1 MLMKK
6 LVLLSSLFL
15 FGFTVIAQQNLT
27 PEMLIQMSKVAVS
40 GLTKDGKSVV
50 YTVRTYDIASDKK
63 TSQVFVQPIIGGK
76 AVETPNANDLV
87 YNNRVSPD
95 GKMSISAADVPVVK
109 IFGKDVYTDLPKSDV
124 NIYDDL
130 NYRHWDTW
138 EDGSFSHIFINTL
151 KGNDEVATLDIMPNE
166 PHDCPQKPSGGDE
179 DFIWSPDGKQVIY
192 VTKKKYGK
200 AYAISTNTDIFSYD
214 LESKATKNMSEGMM
228 GYDVNPAFSAS
239 GKLAWLSMARDGYES
254 DKNDIIINEPT
265 EKLNI
270 TKDWDGTVNE
280 FRWSNDGKIIY
291 FLAPID
297 GTVQLFS
304 VTDPVLTKKPAVIK
318 QITKGNFDIQSM
330 VGQSGNKMV
339 VTRTDWNHAAEVYTV
354 DLLSGMLM
362 QVSHVNDEKYKKIN
376 MSKVEKRY
384 VTTTDGQKMLEW
396 IIYPPDFDPKKKYP
410 TILYCQGG
418 PQSGLTQ
425 FYSFRWNFQLMAANG
440 YIIVAPNRRGMPGH
454 GVKWNEQISTDY
466 GGQNMQDYLTAIDEF
481 TKEPYCDKTRLGCIG
496 ASYGGYS
503 AYYLAGIHNKR
514 FKTFIS
520 HDGIFDWRAMYGTTE
535 EMWFVNWDLGGNYWD
550 KNNAKAQKTY
560 NEFNPVNLVDK
571 WDAPILIIQG
581 GQDYR
586 VPIEQGLGA
595 FQAAQLRGIKSKML
609 YFPNENHWVLKDQNG
624 LVWQREF
631 YKWLKETL

>member
-1 MLMKK
+1 MKK
-6 LVLLSSLFL
+6 LVLSSTLFL
-15 FGFTVIAQQNLT
+15 FGFTIVAQQNLT

-87 YNNRVSPD
+87 LNNRISPD
-95 GKMSISAADVPVVK
+95 GKMSISASDVPVIK
-109 IFGKDVYTDLPKSDV
+109 LFGKDVYPDLPKSDV

-130 NYRHWDTW
+130 NYRHWDAW
-138 EDGSFSHIFINTL
+138 EDGSFSHVFINTL

-200 AYAISTNTDIFSYD
+200 EYAISTNTDIFAYD
-214 LESKATKNMSEGMM
+214 LETKTTKNMSEGML
-228 GYDVNPAFSAS
+228 GYDVNPAFSVS

-280 FRWSNDGKIIY
+280 FRWSNDGKMIY
-291 FLAPID
+291 FLAPVD

-304 VTDPVLTKKPAVIK
+304 VTDPVLTKKTAVIK

-339 VTRTDWNHAAEVYTV
+339 VTRTDWNHAAEIYTV
-354 DLLSGMLM
+354 DLSSGMLM

-466 GGQNMQDYLTAIDEF
+466 GGQNMQDYLTAIDDF
-481 TKEPYCDKTRLGCIG
+481 TKEPYCDKDRLGCIG

>member
-1 MLMKK
+1 MKK
-6 LVLLSSLFL
+6 ITLSLSILLFAGALM
-15 FGFTVIAQQNLT
+15 AQMQNLT
-27 PEMLIQMSKVAVS
+27 PEMLLQMGKVGAL
-40 GLTKDGKSVV
+40 GITKDGKSVV
-50 YTVRTYDIASDKK
+50 YSVRTYNIAEDKK
-63 TSQVFVQPIIGGK
+63 TTQVFIQPIIGGK
-76 AVETPNANDLV
+76 AVENPKAGDLIP
-87 YNNRVSPD
+87 NNRISPD
-95 GKMSISAADVPVVK
+95 GAMSISSRDVAVVK
-109 IFGKDVYTDLPKSDV
+109 IFGKDVYSDLQKSDV
-124 NIYDDL
+124 MIYDDL

-138 EDGSFSHIFINTL
+138 EDGAFGHVFINTL
-151 KGNDEVATLDIMPNE
+151 KDGEEVGTLDIMPNE

-179 DFIWSPDGKQVIY
+179 DFIWSQDGKQVIY

-200 AYAISTNTDIFSYD
+200 AYAISTNTDIYAYD
-214 LESKATKNMSEGMM
+214 IATKLTTNMSEGMM
-228 GYDVNPAFSAS
+228 GYDVNPAFSVT
-239 GKLAWLSMARDGYES
+239 GKLAWLSMRRDGYES
-254 DKNDIIINEPT
+254 DKNDIVINEPT

-270 TKDWDGTVNE
+270 TKDWDGTVTD
-280 FRWSNDGKIIY
+280 FRWSNDGKMIY

-304 VTDPVLTKKPAVIK
+304 VTDPALTKKPAVIK
-318 QITKGNFDIQSM
+318 QITKGNFDIQTM

-339 VTRTDWNHAAEVYTV
+339 VTRTDWNHAAEIYTV
-354 DLLSGMLM
+354 DLLSGFVVQL
-362 QVSHVNDEKYKKIN
+362 SHVNDEKYQKIN
-376 MSKVEKRY
+376 MSKVEKRM
-384 VTTTDGQKMLEW
+384 VTTSDGQQMLEW
-396 IIYPPDFDPKKKYP
+396 VIYPPNFDAKKKYP

-425 FYSFRWNFQLMAANG
+425 FYSYRWNFQLMAANG

-454 GVKWNEQISTDY
+454 GVKWNEQISGDY

-481 TKEPYCDKTRLGCIG
+481 TKEPFCDKNRLGCIG

-503 AYYLAGIHNKR
+503 VYYLAGIHNKR

-550 KNNAKAQKTY
+550 KDNAVAQKTY
-560 NEFNPVNLVDK
+560 NDFNPVNLVKK
-571 WDAPILIIQG
+571 WDTPILMIQG

-595 FQAAQLRGIKSKML
+595 FQAAQLQGIKSKLL

>member
-1 MLMKK
+1 MKK
-6 LVLLSSLFL
+6 LILSSTLFL
-15 FGFTVIAQQNLT
+15 FGFTIIAQQKTLT

-63 TSQVFVQPIIGGK
+63 TSQVFVQPITGGK

-87 YNNRVSPD
+87 PNNRISPD
-95 GKMSISAADVPVVK
+95 GQMSISASDVPVIK

-124 NIYDDL
+124 NIYDNL
-130 NYRHWDTW
+130 NYRHWDSW

-151 KGNDEVATLDIMPNE
+151 KGTDEVATLDIMPNE

-179 DFIWSPDGKQVIY
+179 DFIWSPDGKQIIY

-200 AYAISTNTDIFSYD
+200 EYAISTNTDIFAYD
-214 LESKATKNMSEGMM
+214 LDTKTTKNMSEGMM
-228 GYDVNPAFSAS
+228 GYDVNPSFSVT
-239 GKLAWLSMARDGYES
+239 GKLAWLSMSRDGYES

-270 TKDWDGTVNE
+270 TKDWDGTVND
-280 FRWSNDGKIIY
+280 FRWSNDGKMIY

-304 VTDPVLTKKPAVIK
+304 VTNPVLTKKPAVIK

-330 VGQSGNKMV
+330 VGQAGNKMV
-339 VTRTDWNHAAEVYTV
+339 VTRTDWNHAAEVYSV
-354 DLLSGMLM
+354 DLMSGLLM
-362 QVSHVNDEKYKKIN
+362 QVSHVNDEKYKKIK
-376 MSKVEKRY
+376 MSKVEKRF

-560 NEFNPVNLVDK
+560 NEYNPVNLVDK

>member
-1 MLMKK
+1 MKK
-6 LVLLSSLFL
+6 LVLSSTLFL
-15 FGFTVIAQQNLT
+15 FGFTIVAQQNLT

-87 YNNRVSPD
+87 LNNRISPD
-95 GKMSISAADVPVVK
+95 GKMSISASDVPVIK
-109 IFGKDVYTDLPKSDV
+109 LFGKDVYPDLPKSDV

-130 NYRHWDTW
+130 NYRHWDAW
-138 EDGSFSHIFINTL
+138 EDGSFSHVFINTL

-200 AYAISTNTDIFSYD
+200 EYAISTNTDIFAYD
-214 LESKATKNMSEGMM
+214 LATKTTKNMSEGMM
-228 GYDVNPAFSAS
+228 GYDVNPAFSSS

-280 FRWSNDGKIIY
+280 FRWSNDGKMIY
-291 FLAPID
+291 FLAPVD

-304 VTDPVLTKKPAVIK
+304 VTDPVLTKKTAVIK

-339 VTRTDWNHAAEVYTV
+339 VTRTDWNHAAEIYTV
-354 DLLSGMLM
+354 DLSSGMLM

-466 GGQNMQDYLTAIDEF
+466 GGQNMQDYLTAIDDF
-481 TKEPYCDKTRLGCIG
+481 TKEPYCDKDRLGCIG

>member
-1 MLMKK
+1 MKK
-6 LVLLSSLFL
+6 LILSSSLFL
-15 FGFTVIAQQNLT
+15 FGFTLIAQKVNLT
-27 PEMLIQMSKVAVS
+27 PEMLLQMGKVAVS
-40 GLTKDGKSVV
+40 GITKDGKSVV
-50 YTVRTYDIASDKK
+50 YSVRTYNLADDKK
-63 TSQVFVQPIIGGK
+63 TTQVFIQPIIGGK
-76 AVETPNANDLV
+76 AVENAAANDLIPS
-87 YNNRVSPD
+87 NRISPD
-95 GKMSISAADVPVVK
+95 GKMSISASDVPVIK
-109 IFGKDVYTDLPKSDV
+109 IFGKDVYPDLPKSDV
-124 NIYDDL
+124 NIYDNL

-138 EDGSFSHIFINTL
+138 EDGSFSHVFVNTINGSEQT
-151 KGNDEVATLDIMPNE
+151 GAMDIMPNE

-179 DFIWSPDGKQVIY
+179 DFIWSPDGKQIIY

-200 AYAISTNTDIFSYD
+200 EYAISTNTDIFAYD
-214 LESKATKNMSEGMM
+214 IATKETKNMSEGMM
-228 GYDVNPAFSAS
+228 GYDVNPSFSAS
-239 GKLAWLSMARDGYES
+239 GKLAWLSMSRDGYES

-280 FRWSNDGKIIY
+280 FRWSNDGKLIY
-291 FLAPID
+291 FLAPV
-297 GTVQLFS
+297 GGSVHLFS
-304 VTDPVLTKKPAVIK
+304 VTDPMVTKKPAVIK
-318 QITKGNFDIQSM
+318 QITKGDFDIQSM
-330 VGQSGNKMV
+330 AGQAGNKMV

-354 DLLSGMLM
+354 DLLSGLVM
-362 QVSHVNDEKYKKIN
+362 QLSHVNDEKYKKIN
-376 MSKVEKRY
+376 LSKVEKRF
-384 VTTTDGQKMLEW
+384 VTATDGQKMLEW
-396 IIYPPDFDPKKKYP
+396 IIYPPNFDPKKKYP

-425 FYSFRWNFQLMAANG
+425 FYSYRWNFQLMAANG
-440 YIIVAPNRRGMPGH
+440 YIVVAPNRRGMPGH

-481 TKEPYCDKTRLGCIG
+481 TKEPYCDKDRLGCIG

-514 FKTFIS
+514 FKTFIA

-550 KNNAKAQKTY
+550 TDNAKAQKSY
-560 NEFNPVNLVDK
+560 NEFNPVNLVKK

>member
-1 MLMKK
+1 MKK
-6 LVLLSSLFL
+6 LVLSSTLFL
-15 FGFTVIAQQNLT
+15 FGFTIVAQQNLT

-87 YNNRVSPD
+87 LNNRISPD
-95 GKMSISAADVPVVK
+95 GKMSISASDVPVIK
-109 IFGKDVYTDLPKSDV
+109 LFGKDVYPDLPKSDV

-130 NYRHWDTW
+130 NYRHWDAW

-200 AYAISTNTDIFSYD
+200 EYAISTNTDIFAYD
-214 LESKATKNMSEGMM
+214 LETKTTKNMSEGML
-228 GYDVNPAFSAS
+228 GYDVNPAFSVS

-280 FRWSNDGKIIY
+280 FRWSNDGKMIY
-291 FLAPID
+291 FLAPVD

-304 VTDPVLTKKPAVIK
+304 VTDPVLTKKTAVIK

-339 VTRTDWNHAAEVYTV
+339 VTRTDWNHAAEIYTV
-354 DLLSGMLM
+354 DLSSGMLM

-466 GGQNMQDYLTAIDEF
+466 GGQNMQDYLTAIDDF
-481 TKEPYCDKTRLGCIG
+481 TKEPYCDKDRLGCIG